1 MIPNQWYAVL
11 SSSEVRRGRPVG
23 AVRFGRRLVFWRDE
37 EGNVACL
44 DGTCCHRG
52 ADLAAGRVEGGHAH
66 CPFHGLRYAADGRV
80 VAIPANGLEAE
91 VPENFRVRP

>member
-23 AVRFGRRLVFWRDE
+23 AQRFGRRLVFWRDE
-37 EGNVACL
+37 DGNVACL

-52 ADLAAGRVEGGHAH
+52 ADLAAGRVEGGHVH
-66 CPFHGLRYAADGRV
+66 CPFHGLRLSL
-80 VAIPANGLEAE
+80 IHI
-91 VPENFRVRP
+91 